1 MKKDKKGFAETV
13 DQVTDKIDETAV
25 AVESFTKKT
34 INWFKRNWK
43 WLISCTACVIVGFT
57 AGAIIF

>member
-1 MKKDKKGFAETV
+1 MEKNKKGFAETV

-34 INWFKRNWK
+34 IEWFKNSWK
-43 WLISCTACVIVGFT
+43 WLVACVACIAVGFIS
-57 AGAIIF
+57 GAIIF